1 MAVGMHVTSRTSIIV
16 HPADAERPTTIGYS
30 TVKAAIPSTRVERP
44 RNFMSRRVIHLFE
57 FQDFGAIHVGNVCG
71 PDQPQ
76 LVDHSLINQ
85 FAESQGFTR
94 FLVLESEP

>member
-1 MAVGMHVTSRTSIIV
+1 MTVGMHVTSWTSIVV
-16 HPADAERPTTIGYS
+16 HPADAKRPATIGYS
-30 TVKAAIPSTRVERP
+30 TVKAAISSTRAERP
-44 RNFMSRRVIHLFE
+44 RHFISLRVIHLFE